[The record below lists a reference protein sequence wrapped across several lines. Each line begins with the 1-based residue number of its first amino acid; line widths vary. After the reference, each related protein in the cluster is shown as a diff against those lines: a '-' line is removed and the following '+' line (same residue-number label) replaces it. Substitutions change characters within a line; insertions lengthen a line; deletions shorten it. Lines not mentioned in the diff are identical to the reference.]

1 MTPIINGIA
10 NLNRPGAA
18 IRLAQLAD
26 DAAERFSD
34 AILWESIDHDER
46 LSFRQFARLSRQC
59 AHGFASLGVGPGS
72 RVAVMLPNV
81 PAYAVTWFAL
91 ARLGAVMVPVN
102 MRYTARELEYVL
114 RDSEAGV
121 LVIDASCHELL
132 RQLREGNAVSTVE
145 RIVEHG
151 PAVTPDAKNWGDL
164 VALAGDSAIDE
175 SRVDAESLMSIQY
188 TSGSTGL
195 PKGCLLNQ
203 DYWMV
208 LGYARSIQGPTP
220 RRVLIDKPMSYMG
233 GMWRFLVCLHVGATA
248 CVALQFTLSGLQ
260 QRLVERRIDF
270 FSATDAVARL
280 PDHPGI
286 ADLSVAWISIAGL
299 SRDLHRPL
307 EAKFRSVVR
316 ELYGMT
322 EAGAILYMPADAAHM
337 SGSGSCG
344 IPAPFRECRIVDG
357 EGRDVPPGET
367 GELWVR
373 GRGIMRGYLNQP
385 ETTAAVFSDG
395 WFRTGDLFRRD
406 EAGYFYIQGR
416 IKDSI
421 RRSGENIS
429 TREVE
434 SVAAMVEGVQEV
446 AAVGVPDPLRGQE
459 VKLCVVL
466 LPSYARGQINPEK
479 IIDHCSKNL
488 AAFKVP
494 RYIEYLGE
502 FPRTSSNKI
511 AKQSLLTASGPIY
524 DRTTKIWVES

>member
-1 MTPIINGIA
+1 MIGTA
-10 NLNRPGAA
+10 NLNLPGVST
-18 IRLAQLAD
+18 RLAQLAD

-34 AILWESIDHDER
+34 AILWESIDRDER
-46 LSFRQFARLSRQC
+46 LSFRQFSCLSRQC
-59 AHGFASLGVGPGS
+59 ALGFASLGVGAGS

-91 ARLGAVMVPVN
+91 ARLGAVMIPVN

-132 RQLREGNAVSTVE
+132 RTLREGNTVPALKQ
-145 RIVEHG
+145 IVEHG
-151 PAVTPDAKNWGDL
+151 SAVTPDVRNWDDL
-164 VALAGDSAIDE
+164 IASAGDSALDE
-175 SRVDAESLMSIQY
+175 SRIGPESLMSIQY

-195 PKGCLLNQ
+195 PKGCLLTQ

-208 LGYARSIQGPTP
+208 LGYARSIQGPAP

-260 QRLVERRIDF
+260 QRLVEHRIDF

-286 ADLSVAWISIAGL
+286 ADMSVAWISIAGL
-299 SRDLHRPL
+299 SHDLHRPL
-307 EAKFRSVVR
+307 EAKFRSPVR

-344 IPAPFRECRIVDG
+344 VPAPFRECRIVDG
-357 EGRDVPPGET
+357 EGKDVQPGET

-395 WFRTGDLFRRD
+395 WFRTGDLFQQD
-406 EAGYFYIQGR
+406 KAGYFYIKGR

-434 SVAAMVEGVQEV
+434 SVAAMVDGVQEV

-466 LPSYARGQINPEK
+466 LPGHDRSLVGPER
-479 IIDHCSKNL
+479 IISHCSKNL

-524 DRTTKIWVES
+524 DRTMEAWIDS

>member
-1 MTPIINGIA
+1 MINVMAGAA
-10 NLNRPGAA
+10 NLSQSD
-18 IRLAQLAD
+18 IVTKLSELAD
-26 DAAERFSD
+26 KAAERFAD
-34 AILWESIDHDER
+34 ATLWESIDCDER
-46 LSFRQFARLSRQC
+46 LSFSQ
-59 AHGFASLGVGPGS
+59 FASLSRKCACAFARIGVRQES

-81 PAYAVTWFAL
+81 SAYAITWFAL

-114 RDSEAGV
+114 RDSEASV
-121 LVIDASCHELL
+121 LLIDSSCHDVL
-132 RQLREGNAVSTVE
+132 RQLRDQSSVPALKQ
-145 RIVEHG
+145 IIEHG
-151 PAVTPDAKNWGDL
+151 PVSALDVRNWGDL
-164 VALAGDSAIDE
+164 VESVGESALDE
-175 SRVDAESLMSIQY
+175 SLIGPGSLMSIQY

-195 PKGCLLNQ
+195 PKGCLLTQ
-203 DYWMV
+203 DYWIV
-208 LGYARSIQGPTP
+208 LGHARSIQGPAP

-233 GMWRFLVCLHVGATA
+233 GMWRFLLCLHVGATA
-248 CVALQFTLSGLQ
+248 CVAQQFTLSGLQ
-260 QRLVERRIDF
+260 KRLVEHRIDF
-270 FSATDAVARL
+270 FSVTDAVARL
-280 PDHPGI
+280 PDYPGI
-286 ADLSVAWISIAGL
+286 EGLNVAWISIAGL
-299 SRDLHRPL
+299 SRDLHRSL
-307 EAKFRSVVR
+307 EAKFRTPVR

-344 IPAPFRECRIVDG
+344 IPAPFRECRIVNAD
-357 EGRDVPPGET
+357 GRDVSTGEI

-373 GRGIMRGYLNQP
+373 GRGIMRGYLNQL
-385 ETTAAVFSDG
+385 ETTAAAFKDG

-434 SVAAMVEGVQEV
+434 SVAAMVEGVQET

-466 LPSYARGQINPEK
+466 MPGHARGQVSPEK

-488 AAFKVP
+488 APFKVP

-511 AKQSLLTASGPIY
+511 AKQSLLTISGPIY
-524 DRTTKIWVES
+524 DRTTEDWIYP